1 MDYKQTL
8 DYLFSQLPMFHRIGA
23 AAYKANLD
31 NTLALSEYL
40 GYPEKKFPSIHV
52 AGTNGKGSVS
62 HLLASIL
69 QESGYK
75 TALCTS
81 PHLKDFRERIKING
95 EMVPEEFVTDFIGEH
110 KAFFEQLKPSFFE
123 MTIALSFQYIAN
135 SKVDIAVIETGL
147 GGRLD
152 STNIVRPEV
161 SIITNIGLD
170 HTNLLGDT
178 IEKIAFEKAGII
190 KQGVPVIIGLS
201 LEATK
206 VVFEQKAASLNSS
219 ISYADQ
225 VLSARNTVFDF
236 GSGSYKTDVYL
247 GEELFFKEL
256 YSPLGGFYQP
266 ENLQTVICACLELQ
280 KLGWKITKESIRKGI
295 ENVIV
300 NTGLQGRWQVL
311 QKHPR
316 VICDTGH
323 NVDGIRFVVKQ
334 LGQVP
339 YKKLHFVL
347 GMMNDKDISGVLA
360 MLPKDAIYYFCKADV
375 PRGMDATM
383 LKEKAGG
390 YDLKGETFESVAQAY
405 QEAKKHASDED
416 LVFVGGSTFVVAEVV

>member
-31 NTLALSEYL
+31 NTLALSEHL
-40 GYPEKKFPSIHV
+40 GYPEKKFPSIHI

-110 KAFFEQLKPSFFE
+110 KAYFEQLNPSFFE
-123 MTIALSFQYIAN
+123 MTIALSFQYFAV

-152 STNIVRPEV
+152 STNIIRPQV

-201 LEATK
+201 QAETR

-225 VLSARNTVFDF
+225 TIFTRNIVFDF
-236 GSGSYKTDVYL
+236 GSGSYKTDVYI
-247 GEELFFKEL
+247 GEELFLKEL

-295 ENVIV
+295 EKVIV

-311 QKHPR
+311 EKHPR

-323 NVDGIRFVVKQ
+323 NVDGIRFVVEQ

-360 MLPKDAIYYFCKADV
+360 MLPKDATYYFCKADV
-375 PRGMDATM
+375 PRGMDAKM

-390 YDLKGETFESVAQAY
+390 YDLKGEAFESVAQAY